1 MQSIQPDYA
10 ALTISRKTLLRIFT
24 EPRYRG
30 DGQSRRAARQVAWAA
45 KKGTSMTAGE
55 MRQNETAPRNAN
67 PGAAPR
73 GAIPA
78 EDVGTGW
85 PQWLSRLV
93 PHSATGEPLSPEIRL
108 EQMRMFVEG
117 QKLPLPYAFP
127 FLMIPYAICFAGSVA
142 WYWLVIPVLL
152 VFASAWLNRRNIL
165 AFTAARPEHADIAA
179 WERRIV
185 AVGFLFSA
193 SIASTAYFYWTPENQ
208 VLQAY
213 VLSAL
218 LIVVAPVS
226 LITAS
231 YTPTFYATVIPITGA
246 VALRLLS
253 YGDMLHISLAVVL
266 AVFVALL
273 TQLTARL
280 NAIMLHSITLREDKS
295 GLIEQLFKAKRDSD
309 AARARAEEANRAK
322 SHFLANMSH
331 ELRTPLNAIIGF
343 SEVMASEIFGQHTV
357 PTYKEYANDIN
368 RSGQHL
374 LGLINDVLD
383 LSRIEAGRFQITEED
398 VDIVQLADDCRRIVE
413 IRAQAQRV
421 SIVADFE
428 PELPIVYG
436 DARALRQT
444 WINLLTNAVK
454 FSPPG
459 AEVRMFAR
467 MEAGGEMRFGIHD
480 TGPGIPESEIEKVLH
495 AFTQGASGL
504 AQPGKGSGLGLSIVK
519 GLLAVHGGR
528 FELKSQLG
536 QGTQAECVLPPQR
549 LRKPPPVARR
559 A

>member
-1 MQSIQPDYA
+1 
-10 ALTISRKTLLRIFT
+10 
-24 EPRYRG
+24 
-30 DGQSRRAARQVAWAA
+30 
-45 KKGTSMTAGE
+45 MTAGE
-55 MRQNETAPRNAN
+55 MRQNETAPQNAC
-67 PGAAPR
+67 PGAEPHGDAAPEGK
-73 GAIPA
+73 GA
-78 EDVGTGW
+78 GW
-85 PQWLSRLV
+85 RRWLSLFMPR
-93 PHSATGEPLSPEIRL
+93 SATGEPLRPETRL
-108 EQMRMFVEG
+108 EQMRMFVES
-117 QKLPLPYAFP
+117 QKLPMPYAFP
-127 FLMIPYAICFAGSVA
+127 LLMIPYAACFAGSVA
-142 WYWLVIPVLL
+142 WYWLAAPVLL
-152 VFASAWLNRRNIL
+152 VFATAWLNRQNIL
-165 AFTAARPEHADIAA
+165 AFAAAHPGHGDIAA
-179 WERRIV
+179 WERRIT

-193 SIASTAYFYWTPENQ
+193 SIASTAYFFWVPENE

-218 LIVVAPVS
+218 LVVVAPVS
-226 LITAS
+226 LITAC
-231 YTPTFYATVIPITGA
+231 YTPTFYATVIPITA
-246 VALRLLS
+246 SITWRLLS
-253 YGDMLHISLAVVL
+253 YGDMLHISLAAVL
-266 AVFVALL
+266 AVFVVLL

-280 NAIMLHSITLREDKS
+280 NGIMLHSITLREDKS

-343 SEVMASEIFGQHTV
+343 SEVMASEIFGKHTV

-383 LSRIEAGRFQITEED
+383 LSRIEAGRFQISEED
-398 VDIVQLADDCRRIVE
+398 VDIVQLAEDCRRIVE

-459 AEVRMFAR
+459 AEVRMFAQ

-480 TGPGIPESEIEKVLH
+480 NGPGIAESEIEKVLH

-559 A
+559 ARSATLE